1 MTEGHE
7 GPAERAPESG
17 GGVLWVGRPHGGIRR
32 VGRSPE
38 EPQYG
43 FGGYLYGPYIL
54 HFLHFCIIYTLHL
67 QKN

>member
-17 GGVLWVGRPHGGIRR
+17 EGVLWAGRPHGGIRG

-38 EPQYG
+38 EPRYG
-43 FGGYLYGPYIL
+43 FGGED
-54 HFLHFCIIYTLHL
+54 
-67 QKN
+67 

>member
-17 GGVLWVGRPHGGIRR
+17 EGVLWAGRPHGGIRG

-38 EPQYG
+38 EP
-43 FGGYLYGPYIL
+43 
-54 HFLHFCIIYTLHL
+54 FC
-67 QKN
+67 